1 MDRLLNP
8 ALHLWIRLGCTGMS
22 TATEENPLLG
32 SAAGELPSLILET
45 LGYSTPL
52 EVRAASQTKEMS
64 ILFYSLGVPWGER
77 GKLGF
82 GHRTKGAVCSYFLM
96 RR

>member
-8 ALHLWIRLGCTGMS
+8 ALHLWIRLGCPGTS

-32 SAAGELPSLILET
+32 SAVGELPLLILET
-45 LGYSTPL
+45 LGYSTSL
-52 EVRAASQTKEMS
+52 EVRAASQTKETS
-64 ILFYSLGVPWGER
+64 ILFYSLGVPWGEQ

-82 GHRTKGAVCSYFLM
+82 GHRMKGAVLIFS
-96 RR
+96 